1 MNLRYI
7 TCAGLYGNAPY
18 DLLLN
23 LAQVSPRVEIAV
35 NVSPCETS
43 GVSYHAKWLNGL
55 LNLSDTL
62 PAPMNIALHVND
74 GWCMDLCNG
83 VVPRELGRW
92 LERNHSGTNT
102 PLIQRIQMNIS
113 GSAIFLSSNM
123 PARAQRAI
131 SAISAQEVIL
141 PCGDAPSTRAFIRN
155 LDRAGARFSVLYD
168 VAPANA
174 PMLENHRAGYACAA
188 APETI
193 KNNLNEISE
202 QLPPY
207 SSTWIDASHGRVPGF
222 DARRTRDCVARIVAW
237 CSANQK

>member
-131 SAISAQEVIL
+131 SAISAQRLYCRVAMRRPHVRLFVIWTGQVRVF
-141 PCGDAPSTRAFIRN
+141 PYCMMWRRQMHRCWKIIAP
-155 LDRAGARFSVLYD
+155 DMH
-168 VAPANA
+168 AP
-174 PMLENHRAGYACAA
+174 
-188 APETI
+188 
-193 KNNLNEISE
+193 
-202 QLPPY
+202 
-207 SSTWIDASHGRVPGF
+207 
-222 DARRTRDCVARIVAW
+222 RRRKQSRIT
-237 CSANQK
+237 